1 MGKLLQV
8 SNMTLRSWLKRLWR
22 PRWLVWALLL
32 IVAGWAGRNLPFS
45 EILSNFQRLT
55 PVQLTGWIILNL
67 VILTLASMRWQTL
80 LQAQGQS
87 IPILSIAGYRMAS
100 YAMSYFAPGPQ
111 LAGEAMQVYMI
122 QKRHK
127 VPSATA
133 ISTVVL
139 DKSMEILANF
149 LFIIVGGAVIVSSR
163 VINQAFFVQF
173 ILLMCLFLCLPISYF
188 TSLWRGS
195 KPAARFLQWL
205 KGLRKN
211 DDRLNR
217 WIEVAANAE
226 GQMICL
232 FKQKPRVMAQV
243 FVLSLFI
250 WVVLLIDYALAMSF
264 FGLQLNLVETIS
276 ALTAARIAFLTPIP
290 GGLGAYEASQVMV
303 MTALGLSPAVGVS
316 LSLIVRGRD
325 LLMGGVGLGLVGWL
339 TR

>member
-1 MGKLLQV
+1 
-8 SNMTLRSWLKRLWR
+8 MTLRTWFKRFWR

-32 IVAGWAGRNLPFS
+32 IAAGYAARSLPFS
-45 EILSNFQRLT
+45 EIWGNFQRLT
-55 PVQLTGWIILNL
+55 PIQLTGWIILNL

-87 IPILSIAGYRMAS
+87 VPILSIAGYRMAS
-100 YAMSYFAPGPQ
+100 YALSYFAPGPQ
-111 LAGEAMQVYMI
+111 VAGEAMQVYII

-149 LFIIVGGAVIVSSR
+149 LFIVIGGAVIVSSR
-163 VINQAFFVQF
+163 VINQAFFAQF
-173 ILLMCLFLCLPISYF
+173 ILLMCLILCLPISYF
-188 TSLWRGS
+188 VALWKGS
-195 KPAARFLQWL
+195 KPAARLFQWI

-211 DDRLNR
+211 DDRINR
-217 WIEVAANAE
+217 WIDVATNAE
-226 GQMICL
+226 GQMIYLC
-232 FKQKPRVMAQV
+232 KEKPRVMAQV
-243 FVLSLFI
+243 FVLSVLI
-250 WVVLLIDYALAMSF
+250 WVVLLMDYALAMSF
-264 FGLQLNLVETIS
+264 FGLELNLVETVS

-290 GGLGAYEASQVMV
+290 GGLGAYEASQVLV

-325 LLMGGVGLGLVGWL
+325 LLMGGLGLGLVGWL